1 MNLAEPSPVVPG
13 VRPTGVPGWIHT
25 RPRHADSFRDFYSQL
40 FGWEWEAVAGS
51 APGEHRFVALSHR
64 RPVASVST
72 DPQVADIS
80 DDGIKGTSTRWS
92 ICFISSDVRRTA
104 SSILA
109 AGGSTTCRDSV
120 ARNSED
126 LAVVEACD
134 ANGGAFMVLSE
145 ASIPDNPAGA
155 GPAAVTWSELLTEN
169 VSRSAD
175 FYQSVFGLGD
185 ADLDSDTGVNA
196 AQPTAKLEYCT
207 LTKND
212 QSWAGVVPASQRLH
226 HSALHSC
233 SRSAPRCAAQSIS
246 QLTPQWLPWFGT
258 TEVRASVQRAECL
271 GARAVMAPR
280 ELMPGLRLSV
290 LAGAEG
296 ELFALHEEDFGP
308 GPNATAATIEH

>member
-13 VRPTGVPGWIHT
+13 VRPTGVPGWVHA
-25 RPRHADSFRDFYSQL
+25 RPRHTDSFRDFYSQL
-40 FGWEWEAVAGS
+40 FGWEWVSVAGS
-51 APGEHRFVALSHR
+51 SPGEHRFIALSDR
-64 RPVASVST
+64 RPVASASA
-72 DPQVADIS
+72 DPQATDIS
-80 DDGIKGTSTRWS
+80 ADGIKSAVTRWS
-92 ICFISSDVRRTA
+92 ICFTSSDVRRTA
-104 SSILA
+104 SRILT
-109 AGGSTTCRDSV
+109 AGGSTTCHDSV
-120 ARNSED
+120 VRNSED
-126 LAVVEACD
+126 LAVVEARD
-134 ANGGAFMVLSE
+134 TNGGAFMVLSE

-226 HSALHSC
+226 HSALHSY

-258 TEVRASVQRAECL
+258 TEVRASVQRAERL

-290 LAGAEG
+290 MTGVEG